1 MDNRTIDTCLRD
13 CAVRYPDK
21 IGMTDLDNNYTWE
34 EIDHITGV
42 LASQLVDKG
51 VKKGEHIAIW
61 ATNSAN
67 WVFYYFAIQRIGAVA
82 VLINVAFKWR
92 ELENILLNYDVKYI
106 IYTKKY
112 KESDHENTIKMLD
125 REKFKSLK
133 EAFILEDEDNNL
145 RNLLQLP
152 KGDVRAEVDSSEVAS
167 ILFTSGTTGM
177 AKGAMLTHSNLV
189 NNSKDIVDR
198 MGWDEKDRMCLAVP
212 MFHCFGITVGLLG
225 AIHTGAAMDVARK
238 FSTGTV
244 FKIIEEKKCTLFN
257 GVPTMFLAMMNSS
270 KRERFDLSSLKG
282 GLMAGSPILPVEYM
296 DICRTFNME
305 RLQTAFGQTE
315 SSPAITTSLISDTI
329 ECKAYTAGKALD
341 DVEVRIVK
349 AAVVSGAEEES
360 AKAGVISEADMVLEA
375 DAVLGVNEEG
385 ESGRV
390 KEDVVLGPNE
400 EGEIQTRGYH
410 VMKGYYNM
418 PEETKKAIDEE
429 GWLSTGDLGYF
440 DKDGYLHVT
449 GRIKDIIVRGGEN
462 ISPMEVENV
471 IIQFDEIKAVKVIGV
486 AAKVIQEEVVA
497 CIVWK
502 DDRRLSEETII
513 NFVKNQ
519 LADYKAPKYVFEFD
533 ALPTNSSG
541 KVLGKKLVKMCEEKL
556 ASGRKVER

>member
-1 MDNRTIDTCLRD
+1 MDNRTIDICLRD
-13 CAVRYPDK
+13 CAGRYPDK

-270 KRERFDLSSLKG
+270 KRERFNLTSLKG

-349 AAVVSGAEEES
+349 AEVISGAEEES
-360 AKAGVISEADMVLEA
+360 AKAGVVPESEAFLET

-385 ESGRV
+385 ESGRA
-390 KEDVVLGPNE
+390 KANVVLGPNE

-418 PEETKKAIDEE
+418 PEETKKVIDEE

-541 KVLGKKLVKMCEEKL
+541 KVLGKKLVKICEEKL
-556 ASGRKVER
+556 AIRRY

>member
-1 MDNRTIDTCLRD
+1 MDNRTIDICLRD
-13 CAVRYPDK
+13 CAGRYPDK

-106 IYTKKY
+106 IYTRKY

-270 KRERFDLSSLKG
+270 KRERFNLTSLKG

-349 AAVVSGAEEES
+349 AEVISGAEEES
-360 AKAGVISEADMVLEA
+360 AKAGVVPESEAFLEN
-375 DAVLGVNEEG
+375 DAVLGVDEEG
-385 ESGRV
+385 ESGRA
-390 KEDVVLGPNE
+390 KANVVLGPNE

-541 KVLGKKLVKMCEEKL
+541 KVLGKKLVKICEEKL
-556 ASGRKVER
+556 AIRRY